1 MKKLNRKG
9 KVHPSPAPHLTLLP
23 ATILTLAATLS
34 PEDKQVLA
42 YLLSCSGC
50 TNATTAD
57 NFNKTAQKSSVR
69 VDGGGGDHVPIFE
82 CNCFRCYMSFWARW
96 DTSPNRQ
103 LIHEII
109 EAYEEGLVKEK
120 KTLKKK
126 KRGNSRKKVSD
137 ESKDGGSSVEMSC
150 GCGADAAAASED
162 LDLVGGGEDGDKVDL
177 EKGSLRKIVS
187 FLGERILG
195 FWA

>member
-9 KVHPSPAPHLTLLP
+9 KVHPSPAPLPTISDQHLTLLP

-57 NFNKTAQKSSVR
+57 NFNKTTQKSSVR

-96 DTSPNRQ
+96 DKSPNRQ

-137 ESKDGGSSVEMSC
+137 ESKDGDKDELGNSGSSVEMSC
-150 GCGADAAAASED
+150 GGGADAAAASED
-162 LDLVGGGEDGDKVDL
+162 LDLVGGGEQ
-177 EKGSLRKIVS
+177 
-187 FLGERILG
+187 
-195 FWA
+195 W